1 MYTNK
6 GSFTGTSDFA
16 LKGLS
21 YNIAVLATTVKQSLD
36 IYQSNL
42 QTSYALLRAGCLL
55 GGIYSSL
62 VSQDYWIIP
71 NTYPE
76 FIER

>member
-1 MYTNK
+1 MYSNK

-16 LKGLS
+16 LKGVS

-42 QTSYALLRAGCLL
+42 QTSYALFRADCLFTRVM
-55 GGIYSSL
+55 G
-62 VSQDYWIIP
+62 VIIAP
-71 NTYPE
+71 L
-76 FIER
+76 